1 MDNSI
6 GKPQNFLFYTSNNG
20 KTQVQVIADSTNQT
34 IWTTQKGISEIFGT
48 TPQNITIHLKNIY
61 KEGELQE
68 DATCKEVLQVQKEGT
83 RLVNRKICYYNLD
96 AVIAVG
102 YRVNSYKA
110 TQFRIWA
117 TNVLKE
123 YLIKG
128 FALDD
133 ERLKQG
139 NNLFDKDFFKELIE
153 RIQEIRASERMFYEK
168 ITDIFRDCSRDYD
181 PKSPVS
187 RDFYA
192 AMQNKFHYAIHQHTA
207 AEILRERADASKP
220 YMGLMSWDNQKKGG
234 KIYKSDVTKAKNY
247 LSEEEI
253 KGLNRLVNMFLDYAE
268 RMAEKGHGTYMMAD
282 WAKRL
287 EMFLNFNE
295 YPVLTNAG
303 KVRADI
309 AKRFAETEYNKFRI
323 IQDREYK
330 SDFNKLIEASHN
342 GLPIEDEIVTKEN
355 ISICDQS
362 LEQKLNSDGQ
372 EDKDDGE
379 NNIDMEE

>member
-1 MDNSI
+1 M
-6 GKPQNFLFYTSNNG
+6 
-20 KTQVQVIADSTNQT
+20 QVVVDSTNDT
-34 IWTTQKGISEIFGT
+34 IWTSQKGMAEIFGVEV
-48 TPQNITIHLKNIY
+48 PTINYHLKEIFQS
-61 KEGELQE
+61 GELQE
-68 DATCKEVLQVQKEGT
+68 YSVI
-83 RLVNRKICYYNLD
+83 RKIRITANDGKNYLTSIYNLD
-96 AVIAVG
+96 TIIAVG
-102 YRVNSYKA
+102 YRVNSFQA

-117 TNVLKE
+117 TRILKE

-139 NNLFDKDFFKELIE
+139 NNLFRKDFFKELVE
-153 RIQEIRASERMFYEK
+153 RIQEIRASERMFYDK
-168 ITDIFRDCSRDYD
+168 ITDIFRDCSIDYD

-207 AEILRERADASKP
+207 AEILRERADASKL
-220 YMGLMSWDNQKKGG
+220 YMGLTSWSNQKRGG

-247 LSEEEI
+247 LTEEEI

-268 RMAEKGHGTYMMAD
+268 RMAEKGRGTYIMAD

-303 KVRADI
+303 KVGSDI
-309 AKRFAETEYNKFRI
+309 AKRFAETEYSKFRV

-330 SDFNKLIEASHN
+330 SDFNRLIEASHN
-342 GLPIEDEIVTKEN
+342 GLPTEDEIAKEEHL
-355 ISICDQS
+355 SSFDQS
-362 LEQKLNSDGQ
+362 LKQALNFNPRKEN
-372 EDKDDGE
+372 EDNE
-379 NNIDMEE
+379 EEVNIDMEK

>member
-1 MDNSI
+1 MDNNI
-6 GKPQNFLFYTSNNG
+6 DKPQNFLFYSSNDG
-20 KTQVQVIADSTNQT
+20 KVNVQVIVDSMRDT
-34 IWTTQKGISEIFGT
+34 IWTTQKGIAEIFGVDVSGISRHIN
-48 TPQNITIHLKNIY
+48 NIFNS
-61 KEGELQE
+61 GELDE
-68 DATCKEVLQVQKEGT
+68 KSNLQKMQNANSDKPV
-83 RLVNRKICYYNLD
+83 IYYSLD
-96 AVIAVG
+96 TIIAVG

-117 TNVLKE
+117 TRILKE

-133 ERLKQG
+133 DRLKQG
-139 NNLFDKDFFKELIE
+139 NNLFGKDFFKELIE

-187 RDFYA
+187 REFYA

-220 YMGLMSWDNQKKGG
+220 YMGLTNWTNQKKGG

-247 LSEEEI
+247 LSESEI
-253 KGLNRLVNMFLDYAE
+253 KALNRLVNMFLDYAE
-268 RMAEKGHGTYMMAD
+268 HQAEKGKGTYMMAD

-287 EMFLNFNE
+287 EIFLNFND

-309 AKRFAETEYNKFRI
+309 AKRFAETEYGKFRI
-323 IQDREYK
+323 IQDKEYK
-330 SDFNKLIEASHN
+330 SDFNRLIEASHN
-342 GLPIEDEIVTKEN
+342 GLPTEDEAIKEEP
-355 ISICDQS
+355 SSAFDQS
-362 LEQKLNSDGQ
+362 LKQALDFNPKEKNEKRTNDNMG
-372 EDKDDGE
+372 
-379 NNIDMEE
+379 IEE